1 MKCETMVYN
10 SFMVEKMKTL
20 LITDEK
26 DPKWTL
32 LGKILG
38 IVSSR
43 RVKQEMAK
51 RGISPVNLAGTI
63 FKIVLIAIFFSV
75 DISYVISELLKRA
88 ELRRFAKLAE
98 IPEAKDIYRFLA
110 RFNEKKF
117 IGLVLGVLGSIRVKR
132 GRNRVLIVDSTD
144 VSLDLNWFR
153 KKITK
158 ADLEGKEFKWGYS

>member
-1 MKCETMVYN
+1 MNTP
-10 SFMVEKMKTL
+10 

-26 DPKWTL
+26 DPKWVL
-32 LGKILG
+32 LKILG

-51 RGISPVNLAGTI
+51 QGISPVNLAGTM
-63 FKIVLIAIFFSV
+63 FVLIAIFFSV

-88 ELRRFAKLAE
+88 ELRRFAKLVE

-110 RFNEKKF
+110 RFDEKQF
-117 IGLVLGVLGSIRVKR
+117 IGLVLGVLGSICVKR

-153 KKITK
+153 KN
-158 ADLEGKEFKWGYS
+158 